1 MTSERYFS
9 ELAAQLSRLPAQ
21 EREEALR
28 FHREY
33 AQEAGFTTYQEL
45 EACFGTPKALASR
58 LYAESAVK
66 ASEEKGPGK
75 PGKALIIGLAALFSL
90 PVTFPLVLVIL
101 IVLFVVLVL
110 ILAVGFSI
118 GVTVFA
124 LGGAFISL
132 AAESWG
138 YLLSFAP
145 GLWLKFLG
153 GAMIV
158 LAVIIIIIFLILFA
172 ARHILR
178 WIGAGIARIAERR
191 TKDE

>member
-1 MTSERYFS
+1 MTSECYFS
-9 ELAAQLSRLPAQ
+9 ELAAQLGRLPAS

-33 AQEAGFTTYQEL
+33 AQEAGFSTYQEL
-45 EACFGTPKALASR
+45 EGCFGPPRALASR

-66 ASEEKGPGK
+66 ASGEKKPGNT
-75 PGKALIIGLAALFSL
+75 GKALVIGLAALFSL
-90 PVTFPLVLVIL
+90 PVTFPLALVIL
-101 IVLFVVLVL
+101 TVLFVILVL
-110 ILAVGFSI
+110 ILAAGFSI

-124 LGGAFISL
+124 LGGAFVSL

-138 YLLSFAP
+138 YLLAFAP

-158 LAVIIIIIFLILFA
+158 LAVIILIISLILFA
-172 ARHILR
+172 ARRILG

>member
-9 ELAAQLSRLPAQ
+9 ELAAQLGRLPAS

-33 AQEAGFTTYQEL
+33 AQEAGFSTYQEL
-45 EACFGTPKALASR
+45 EDCFGPPRALASR

-66 ASEEKGPGK
+66 ASGEKKPGNT
-75 PGKALIIGLAALFSL
+75 GKALVIGLAALFSL
-90 PVTFPLVLVIL
+90 PVTFPLALVIL
-101 IVLFVVLVL
+101 AVLFVILVL
-110 ILAVGFSI
+110 ILAAGFSI

-124 LGGAFISL
+124 LGGAFVSL

-138 YLLSFAP
+138 YLLAFAP

-158 LAVIIIIIFLILFA
+158 LAVIILIISLILFA
-172 ARHILR
+172 ARRVLG

>member
-9 ELAAQLSRLPAQ
+9 ELAAQLGRLPVQ

-45 EACFGTPKALASR
+45 EDCFGSPKALASR

-66 ASEEKGPGK
+66 ASGEKKPGNT
-75 PGKALIIGLAALFSL
+75 GKALVIGLAALFSL
-90 PVTFPLVLVIL
+90 PVTFPLAMVIL
-101 IVLFVVLVL
+101 IILFVILVL
-110 ILAVGFSI
+110 ILAAGFSI
-118 GVTVFA
+118 GVTVFS

-132 AAESWG
+132 ATESWG

-153 GAMIV
+153 GAMII
-158 LAVIIIIIFLILFA
+158 LAVIILIISLILFA
-172 ARHILR
+172 ARHILG
-178 WIGAGIARIAERR
+178 WIGKGIAKIAERR
-191 TKDE
+191 TKNE

>member
-9 ELAAQLSRLPAQ
+9 ELAAQLGRLPVQ

-28 FHREY
+28 FHQEY

-45 EACFGTPKALASR
+45 EACFGSPKALASK

-66 ASEEKGPGK
+66 ASGEKKPGNT
-75 PGKALIIGLAALFSL
+75 GKALVIGLAALFSL
-90 PVTFPLVLVIL
+90 PVTFPLALVIL
-101 IVLFVVLVL
+101 MALFVILVL
-110 ILAVGFSI
+110 ILAVVFSI
-118 GVTVFA
+118 GATVVA
-124 LGGAFISL
+124 LGGAFVSL

-153 GAMIV
+153 GALII
-158 LAVIIIIIFLILFA
+158 LAAIIIIISLILFA
-172 ARHILR
+172 ARHILG
-178 WIGAGIARIAERR
+178 WISRGIARIAERR